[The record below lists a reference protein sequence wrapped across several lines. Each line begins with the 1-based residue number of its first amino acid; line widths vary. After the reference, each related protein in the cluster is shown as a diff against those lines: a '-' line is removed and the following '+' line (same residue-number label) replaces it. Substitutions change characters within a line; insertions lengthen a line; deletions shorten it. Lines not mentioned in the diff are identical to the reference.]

1 MSAKEASL
9 DKLTEEGPTL
19 ESTQMSVK
27 AALDNLGVDVQNRS
41 DARFKEMVILKQ
53 ALLVF
58 DNWSP

>member
-1 MSAKEASL
+1 
-9 DKLTEEGPTL
+9 
-19 ESTQMSVK
+19 MSVK